1 MKKRYG
7 KIYIIKIKYW
17 LYKKGEA
24 LNFDSEN
31 KNDKKKKKKKKKKK
45 TSKYF
50 ENILKTTFSL
60 NR

>member
-1 MKKRYG
+1 M
-7 KIYIIKIKYW
+7 
-17 LYKKGEA
+17 
-24 LNFDSEN
+24 NFDSEN
-31 KNDKKKKKKKKKKK
+31 KNDKKKKKKKKT